1 MTSDDATEP
10 PPSPR
15 PSGALPAPFP
25 PPAGRSAARPDPAAL
40 AVPPDAGV
48 PTRVA
53 LLAVLTAACLELV
66 RASGPLLD
74 RWFTVGTVD
83 AAVAA
88 VVTFAGAGVVAG
100 LLLLVTGR
108 ADGAPD
114 GRTVLVGAVL
124 LSVLRLVVQWLT
136 PTPADGTEHL
146 GLAFDVLGL
155 ATVTTALAVLTLVV
169 AHVAATPG
177 TVVSR
182 RETAQTV
189 TVLRALVPGGWPGG
203 ARQAALGL
211 LLGCSLAV
219 SVQMVLA
226 TWDAVWRTG
235 WVGWEVTVVLVV
247 VLMLAAR
254 GLVAGP
260 AGPALPVGR
269 PRRLWAVG
277 PFVGLAT
284 IVAANPAFAASQSGV
299 ALGVAGFV
307 LVGALTAGAWLLL
320 RPDAWHG
327 SVRVA
332 AAVLLVGA
340 TVGAMWLDDWGA
352 LVALAVFDVAV
363 GIVLTGALSSRRTA
377 PPGIPRATGAVAV
390 AGLGAGAPLLLYYLD
405 YDVPLP
411 VDNAWVVVAGAVVL
425 ALTGLRR
432 RTPRGANGTGPSATA
447 GSEPREPVPARVN
460 AVRLLLLPPLV
471 LALVGLAPSG
481 TTTHG
486 ADVPARSAS
495 DELTLVDWNLHYEV
509 SPFTAVDLEGIAA
522 RIEAEHPDVV
532 TLQEVERGWV
542 LGGGVDAATWLAHR
556 LGMTVE
562 FAPAADRQFG
572 NAILARSALTDVAVH
587 PLPYG
592 AGPQHRSALS
602 ATLTTAGGTRVRV
615 TSVHLQHRDTNTPT
629 RLAEVRALLAAEPP
643 RGPALLAGDLNA
655 TPGSPEVAL
664 LEGAGWRSA
673 VDAVGDEG
681 ALTSTS
687 TDPTERIDW
696 VFGHGVT
703 FVAAQVPTGPRQSDH
718 LPVVVR
724 LRTGG

>member
-1 MTSDDATEP
+1 VTSDD
-10 PPSPR
+10 
-15 PSGALPAPFP
+15 
-25 PPAGRSAARPDPAAL
+25 ARPDPAAL

-53 LLAVLTAACLELV
+53 LLAVLTAACLELM

-74 RWFTVGTVD
+74 RWFAVGTLD
-83 AAVAA
+83 AALAA
-88 VVTFAGAGVVAG
+88 VVTFAGAGVVAAV
-100 LLLLVTGR
+100 LLLVTGR

-114 GRTVLVGAVL
+114 GRTVLVGAAL
-124 LSVLRLVVQWLT
+124 LSALRLVVQWLT

-146 GLAFDVLGL
+146 GLVFDVLGL
-155 ATVTTALAVLTLVV
+155 ATVATALAVLTLAV

-177 TVVSR
+177 EVVAR
-182 RETAQTV
+182 RQNAQTV
-189 TVLRALVPGGWPGG
+189 AVLRTLGPGGWPGG

-219 SVQMVLA
+219 SVQLLLG

-247 VLMLAAR
+247 VLLLAAR
-254 GLVAGP
+254 GLVTGP
-260 AGPALPVGR
+260 AGVELPVGR

-299 ALGVAGFV
+299 ALGVAGVV
-307 LVGALTAGAWLLL
+307 LVGALTVGAWLLL

-340 TVGAMWLDDWGA
+340 TVGAMWLEDWGA
-352 LVALAVFDVAV
+352 LVALAVFDVVV
-363 GIVLTGALSSRRTA
+363 GVVLTGALSSRRTA

-432 RTPRGANGTGPSATA
+432 RTPRVTSGAGAGASATG
-447 GSEPREPVPARVN
+447 GSAPRGPVPARAN

-471 LALVGLAPSG
+471 LALLGLATSG

-509 SPFTAVDLEGIAA
+509 SPFTAVDLDGIAA
-522 RIEAEHPDVV
+522 RIEAAHPDVV

-629 RLAEVRALLAAEPP
+629 RMVELRTLLAAEPP
-643 RGPALLAGDLNA
+643 KGAALLAGDLNA
-655 TPGSPEVAL
+655 TPGSPEVQL
-664 LEGAGWRSA
+664 LERAGWQSA
-673 VDAVGDEG
+673 VDAVGDED

-687 TDPTERIDW
+687 ADPTERIDW